1 MATFQQG
8 HALVVGV
15 GNYKETKYSVPITF
29 HDAQGVYDALVN
41 PQVAGYPTDQVTFL
55 HDEKATSQ
63 NIIDALGELGQRAG
77 QEDSVLIFLAGH
89 GAPADDGTWHFATHD
104 TEFQSI
110 KSVKS
115 GNALS
120 QEELLYAL
128 RKIKSQKIL
137 VLINACFSGLVSPTL
152 APGTP
157 VPATLGTPPPD
168 ALSTSILGTGE
179 GRAIITA
186 SRGNQYS
193 MFDPGAE
200 RTFFGDA
207 LVQGLNGQG
216 VTNRNGYIG
225 LFELYE
231 FLYTSAKAGAKK
243 YNENQEPVLT
253 VLQGIGPFP
262 VALYKG
268 STPGNLADAGFMK
281 EPPPNTAA
289 NVVQIQAGA
298 GASVANVA
306 GSNNTVTQ
314 NTRTETVGRDRKTN
328 TITIGAGSTVTQVAA
343 GENIQQTIHQ
353 GASGSELTK
362 AFQEI
367 YKKVDALPEDPNV
380 EKSEI
385 KTQVKQIETEAA
397 KGADANA
404 VKVERWLKGLKE
416 IAPDILNVTA
426 AALLNPAA
434 GVAQGIALVARK
446 VREA

>member
-8 HALVVGV
+8 RAVVVGV
-15 GNYKETKYSVPITF
+15 GNYKESKYSVPITF
-29 HDAQGVYDALVN
+29 HDAQGVYDALVD
-41 PQVAGYPTDQVTFL
+41 PQVAAYPKDQVTFL
-55 HDEKATSQ
+55 HDEEATSQ
-63 NIIDALGELGQRAG
+63 NIIDALSELGQRAG
-77 QEDSVLIFLAGH
+77 ADDSVLIFLAGH

-128 RKIKSQKIL
+128 RKIKAQKIL

-152 APGTP
+152 APSTP
-157 VPATLGTPPPD
+157 VPPTLGTPPPD

-207 LVQGLNGQG
+207 LVKGLNGQG

-268 STPGNLADAGFMK
+268 STPGNLAEAGFMK

-289 NVVQIQAGA
+289 NVVKISAGA
-298 GASVANVA
+298 GSNVSNIS
-306 GSNNTVTQ
+306 GSNNRVTQ
-314 NTRTETVGRDRKTN
+314 TTRTENIGRNKN
-328 TITIGAGSTVTQVAA
+328 TIVIGAGATATQVAA
-343 GENIQQTIHQ
+343 GENIQQTIQQ
-353 GASGSELTK
+353 GASASELAK

-367 YKKVDALPEDPNV
+367 YKQVDARPDDPNFD
-380 EKSEI
+380 KSDI
-385 KTQVKQIETEAA
+385 KAQVKQIEAEAA
-397 KGADANA
+397 KGENA
-404 VKVERWLKGLKE
+404 KASLITLWLTTLQAM
-416 IAPDILNVTA
+416 APDIFKATTA
-426 AALLNPAA
+426 ALMDFRTGTSQAVALAA
-434 GVAQGIALVARK
+434 TKARGTT
-446 VREA
+446 